1 MLDGQRDA
9 TFVVVDSGRLGGT
22 PPQATLN
29 LLSNLR
35 RSQKPVSPLWIDECV
50 RRGTLVDFEQFLIR
64 SSSTVPPTM
73 RQPTGEKPTDTEVPY
88 KRGKKPTDTE
98 APYKH
103 ASTPLALGVTAT
115 FERKRRLSQSEVH
128 PADEVVR
135 PIGIIRKAVDP
146 RVRPRPSPERQASN
160 PEIST
165 RPATSISRP
174 IPTTHSFNT
183 FGGKR
188 HLSRSSVYD
197 RPDATTLDL
206 PANRIDLG
214 AIKDDLHKVANGPSQ
229 VPPQGVNMISHPVR
243 SNKLS
248 FPNAA
253 AANLTFPQPTR
264 AYRPDT
270 PPLPPNLSTSIG
282 IPPSHDLAR
291 GSMVGPEMPQ
301 CLGPATSS
309 SPQPRPEAPR
319 PQSSADDDYIS
330 ELSSPPSSEVS
341 ACKSSLDDEATPQN
355 QSGDSS
361 ASFRPTIL
369 RSTQARL
376 DELVNELDKWLNTE
390 PVETA
395 FMFLKSLDVKVSP
408 LLEY

>member
-9 TFVVVDSGRLGGT
+9 TFIVVDSGRLGGT

-35 RSQKPVSPLWIDECV
+35 RSQKPVSALWIDECV
-50 RRGTLVDFEQFLIR
+50 QRGTLVDLDQYTIR
-64 SSSTVPPTM
+64 TSPTASPMM
-73 RQPTGEKPTDTEVPY
+73 RHPTEEKPTDTKVPY
-88 KRGKKPTDTE
+88 KRGEKATDVE

-103 ASTPLALGVTAT
+103 ASTPLALGFTAP
-115 FERKRRLSQSEVH
+115 FERKRRLSQS
-128 PADEVVR
+128 DDVVR
-135 PIGIIRKAVDP
+135 PTAIIRKAVDP
-146 RVRPRPSPERQASN
+146 RVRPRPSAERQASN
-160 PEIST
+160 SEISM
-165 RPATSISRP
+165 RPATSDP
-174 IPTTHSFNT
+174 QPVPTTHSFNT
-183 FGGKR
+183 FGEKR

-197 RPDATTLDL
+197 QPDATTLDL
-206 PANRIDLG
+206 PAKRIDLG
-214 AIKDDLHKVANGPSQ
+214 AIKDDLYKVANGSSQ
-229 VPPQGVNMISHPVR
+229 VPPQGVNMISHTVR

-253 AANLTFPQPTR
+253 AATLPSPQLTR
-264 AYRPDT
+264 ANRPDT
-270 PPLPPNLSTSIG
+270 PPLPPNLSPSIG

-291 GSMVGPEMPQ
+291 GLMVAPEMPQ

-319 PQSSADDDYIS
+319 SQSSADDDYIS
-330 ELSSPPSSEVS
+330 ELSSPPLSEVS
-341 ACKSSLDDEATPQN
+341 AYKSASDDEATPQN
-355 QSGDSS
+355 QSGGSS
-361 ASFRPTIL
+361 ALGRPTIL

-376 DELVNELDKWLNTE
+376 DELVDELDKWLNTE

-395 FMFLKSLDVKVSP
+395 FLFLKALDVKVSP